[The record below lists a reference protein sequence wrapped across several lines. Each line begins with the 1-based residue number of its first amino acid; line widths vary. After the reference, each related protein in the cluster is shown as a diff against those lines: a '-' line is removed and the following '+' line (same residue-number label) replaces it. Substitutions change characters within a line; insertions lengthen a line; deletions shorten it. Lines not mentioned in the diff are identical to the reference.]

1 MSTTALIGL
10 DWGTSSLRAFRFGAD
25 GTVAES
31 RAAAQG
37 ILAIERGAFEAAFE
51 AAVGD
56 WLVEAPAAPV
66 LLSGMIGSR
75 QGWQEAPYVPCP
87 AGEREIVAALARF
100 DTARGR
106 TVRIVPGCSVQGED
120 GVPDVMR
127 GEETQIL
134 GELDGRPATRL
145 MVLPGTH
152 SKWALCENGRL
163 VWFATFMTGELYA
176 ALKDHTILG
185 RLAEGEAPDDAATG
199 RGLELALRR
208 DAVSGGLL
216 KRLFSARTRSLF
228 GEIAPSGVAA
238 YLSALLIGSE
248 IAEALACVGGRARIE
263 EVTVIGATGLVARYD
278 RALAA
283 AGIRARPGRD
293 DAAARGQ
300 WRIAAA
306 AGLVREAVR

>member
-1 MSTTALIGL
+1 MTTTLLIGL
-10 DWGTSSLRAFRFGAD
+10 DWGTSSLRAFRFTRGGA
-25 GTVAES
+25 VAET
-31 RAAAQG
+31 RAAARG
-37 ILAIERGAFEAAFE
+37 ILAVDGGFETAFE

-56 WLVEAPAAPV
+56 WLAAAPAAPV

-75 QGWQEAPYVPCP
+75 QGWIEAPYVPCP
-87 AGEREIVAALARF
+87 AGEAEITAALARLA
-100 DTARGR
+100 TARGR
-106 TVRIVPGCSVQGED
+106 TLRIVPGCSIQGED

-134 GELDGRPATRL
+134 GELDGRAATRL

-185 RLAEGEAPDDAATG
+185 RLAEGEADDPAAIA
-199 RGLELALRR
+199 RGLELGLRR
-208 DAVSGGLL
+208 DPASGGLL
-216 KRLFSARTRSLF
+216 KRLFSARSRGLF
-228 GEIAPSGVAA
+228 GEVPPAGVAS

-248 IAEALACVGGRARIE
+248 IAEALGCVARRARIE
-263 EVTVIGATGLVARYD
+263 EVTVIGAAALVTRYE

-283 AGIRARPGRD
+283 AGIATRRGRD
-293 DAAARGQ
+293 DAAAHGQ
-300 WRIAAA
+300 WRIAVA
-306 AGLVREAVR
+306 AGLVREAEG

>member
-1 MSTTALIGL
+1 MTTTTLIGL
-10 DWGTSSLRAFRFGAD
+10 DWGTSSLRAFRFASGGA
-25 GTVAES
+25 VAETRS
-31 RAAAQG
+31 VARG
-37 ILAIERGAFEAAFE
+37 ILAVAGGAFEQAFT
-51 AAVGD
+51 ATVGD
-56 WLVEAPAAPV
+56 WLDAAPDAPV

-75 QGWQEAPYVPCP
+75 QGWQEAAYVPCP
-87 AGEREIVAALARF
+87 AGEPEIVAALSRL
-100 DTARGR
+100 TTTRGR
-106 TVRIVPGCSVQGED
+106 VLRIVPGCSILAED

-134 GELDGRPATRL
+134 GELDGKPQTRL

-185 RLAEGEAPDDAATG
+185 RLAEGEADDPAAAA
-199 RGLELALRR
+199 RGLELGLGR
-208 DAVSGGLL
+208 DPGSGGLL
-216 KRLFSARTRSLF
+216 RRLFSARTRGLF
-228 GEIAPSGVAA
+228 GEIPPTGVAS

-248 IAEALACVGGRARIE
+248 IAEALACVERRARIE
-263 EVTVIGATGLVARYD
+263 EVTVIGASGLVARYD

-283 AGIRARPGRD
+283 AGVRARRGRD

-300 WRIAAA
+300 WRIAVA
-306 AGLVREAVR
+306 AGLVRESHG

>member
-1 MSTTALIGL
+1 MTTTRLIGL
-10 DWGTSSLRAFRFGAD
+10 DWGTSSLRAFRFTTGGA
-25 GTVAES
+25 VAET
-31 RAAAQG
+31 RASAQG
-37 ILAIERGAFEAAFE
+37 ILAVADGAFEAAFE

-56 WLVEAPAAPV
+56 WLAAAPAAPV

-75 QGWQEAPYVPCP
+75 QGWQEAPYVACP
-87 AGEREIVAALARF
+87 AGEAEITAALARLT
-100 DTARGR
+100 TAHGR
-106 TVRIVPGCSVQGED
+106 TLRIVPGCSILGED

-185 RLAEGEAPDDAATG
+185 RLAQGDADDPAATA
-199 RGLELALRR
+199 RGLELGLRR
-208 DAVSGGLL
+208 GPGSGGLL
-216 KRLFSARTRSLF
+216 KRLFSARTRGLF
-228 GEIAPSGVAA
+228 GEIPPGGVAS

-248 IAEALACVGGRARIE
+248 IAEALDCVARRARIE
-263 EVTVIGATGLVARYD
+263 EVTVIGAAALVQRYE
-278 RALAA
+278 RALAV
-283 AGIRARPGRD
+283 AGIGTRRGRD
-293 DAAARGQ
+293 DAAAHGQ
-300 WRIAAA
+300 WRIAVA
-306 AGLVREAVR
+306 AGLVREAGG